1 MFLRILLTCA
11 LALSLSSASFADEI
25 RTGLSDQTA
34 VSVTIYNQDTAL
46 VKDKRKVKLPKG
58 EVRLAFREVSA
69 HIRPETALL
78 RSVTH
83 PDGFFLI
90 EQNFDFD
97 LLTPQKMLEKYV
109 GKKVG
114 VVRTNPA
121 TGQDTAEDAEVLSTN
136 SGVVLKMPDG
146 RIETG
151 LPARFVFRDVPENLR
166 DRPTLV
172 TVLNSPTDETQE
184 LELSYLTGGL
194 SWRADY
200 VAELDPKDT
209 QLSMNGWV
217 TLTNG
222 SGTTYK
228 DSNLQLVAG
237 ELHMAQPEGVQP
249 MYEAAGL
256 AKARA
261 PQMAEEGLF
270 EYHLYTL
277 DRPTTIADNQTK
289 QVALAEIRPTRDDPC
304 RASSTHCTIGLPATS
319 SRALDLPNVNLYNGS
334 PG

>member
-1 MFLRILLTCA
+1 MFLRILFTCTII
-11 LALSLSSASFADEI
+11 LSLVSAVCAEEI
-25 RTGLSDQTA
+25 RTGLSDQTV

-46 VKDKRKVKLPKG
+46 VKDRRKVKLPKG
-58 EVRLAFREVSA
+58 ETHLAFREVSA
-69 HIRPETALL
+69 RIRPETALL

-83 PDGFFLI
+83 PEGFFLI

-121 TGQDTAEDAEVLSTN
+121 NGQDTTEDAEVLSVN
-136 SGVVLKMPDG
+136 SGVVLKMSDG

-172 TVLNSPTDETQE
+172 TVLNSPADEPQE

-200 VAELDPKDT
+200 VAELEPKAT
-209 QLSMNGWV
+209 QLSINGWV

-222 SGTTYK
+222 SGTTYR

-237 ELHMAQPEGVQP
+237 ELHIAQP
-249 MYEAAGL
+249 
-256 AKARA
+256 
-261 PQMAEEGLF
+261 
-270 EYHLYTL
+270 
-277 DRPTTIADNQTK
+277 
-289 QVALAEIRPTRDDPC
+289 
-304 RASSTHCTIGLPATS
+304 
-319 SRALDLPNVNLYNGS
+319 
-334 PG
+334 